1 MINELIEL
9 IKIQSEDLKKLLM
22 LLEIQ
27 YKMIMNKDVF
37 GLEGLVDKINECGKR
52 IAQEEVQR
60 RKLIGNESIQI
71 IVNESNNEELRESYN
86 NIKGILNQ
94 VVLKKETNDILLKQ
108 SIIFNNKMLA
118 LMNPSSREIKTYNSY
133 GNLSR

>member
-37 GLEGLVDKINECGKR
+37 GLESLVDKINECGKR

-118 LMNPSSREIKTYNSY
+118 LMNPNSREIKTYNSY